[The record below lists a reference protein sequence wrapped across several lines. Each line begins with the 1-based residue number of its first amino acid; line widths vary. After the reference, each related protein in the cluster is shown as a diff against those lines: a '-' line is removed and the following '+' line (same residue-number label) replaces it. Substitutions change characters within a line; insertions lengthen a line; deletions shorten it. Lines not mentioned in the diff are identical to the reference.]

1 MSGWLRCPVHDR
13 HWGVRGA
20 AGLLPFTVTSSGIRV
35 LLALRSKG
43 THQGGTWSTI
53 GGAIDE
59 AETPWEAAVREAS
72 EEVPGLDLAGALAA
86 DSHEYA
92 CVSGWSYT
100 TFAVPLTSDAPVT
113 IGHGWATWETAALR
127 WVPIEEVDSY
137 PLLPA
142 FAQSWPELKKLV
154 EAQAPPQT
162 G

>member
-1 MSGWLRCPVHDR
+1 VHGR

-20 AGLLPFTVTSSGIRV
+20 AGLLPYTVTPAGIRV
-35 LLALRSKG
+35 LLALRSEG

-59 AETPWEAAVREAS
+59 GETSWEAALREAS
-72 EEVPGLDLAGALAA
+72 EEVPGLDLTGALAA
-86 DSHEYA
+86 DSHRYA

-113 IGHGWATWETAALR
+113 IGHGWAAWETAELR
-127 WVPIEEVDSY
+127 WVPLEEVDGY

-142 FAQSWPELKKLV
+142 FAQTWPDLRKLI
-154 EAQAPPQT
+154 EAQASAP
-162 G
+162 